1 MQTQSIYT
9 QILIKDLLL
18 TFRDLPVRGRIGG
31 IEEDAV
37 PQDKSSMGQDSFS
50 VPRSHKA
57 QDTIVTDGVQVVD
70 PGMGWPRRS

>member
-1 MQTQSIYT
+1 MQTQYIYT

-37 PQDKSSMGQDSFS
+37 PQDKSSVGQDSFS
-50 VPRSHKA
+50 VPRTH
-57 QDTIVTDGVQVVD
+57 
-70 PGMGWPRRS
+70 